1 MHSISTGE
9 GEKRRRE
16 NACLGIQIL
25 LETGQEAYFINQKT
39 QNDYKVYLNV

>member
-9 GEKRRRE
+9 GKKRIE

-25 LETGQEAYFINQKT
+25 LKTGQEAYFINQKT
-39 QNDYKVYLNV
+39 ENDYKVYRYM